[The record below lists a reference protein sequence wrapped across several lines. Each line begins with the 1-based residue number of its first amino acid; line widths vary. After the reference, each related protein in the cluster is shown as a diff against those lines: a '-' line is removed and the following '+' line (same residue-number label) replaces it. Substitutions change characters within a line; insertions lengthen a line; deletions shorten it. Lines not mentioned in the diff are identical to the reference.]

1 MSSGSVGFYTRGS
14 SPIHQLHP
22 WTKLVFMTCVLVAS
36 FSATWLWVP
45 AALFIISLA
54 LLTWAGVLKTYIK
67 FIIKTIP
74 LFAALLVIQSL
85 FHPGR
90 LTPLYDLGPFTIW
103 KEGVEYAIL
112 ASTRLLAIIASI
124 TILIATT
131 RPADIVASMEDR
143 GISHRLGYAVLLT
156 LQIGPEM
163 TRRIGTIMDAQ
174 RARAVEVE
182 GNLLQRIKAF
192 LPILGPLVT
201 NSLLGIETRALAL
214 ETRGFS
220 IPGKRTRLHPL
231 VHNRLEQISWWLM
244 ACATVT
250 VVLLGIIL

>member
-1 MSSGSVGFYTRGS
+1 MSSGSIGFYKRGS
-14 SPIHQLHP
+14 SPVHQLHP
-22 WTKLVFMTCVLVAS
+22 WTKLVFMTCVLVVS
-36 FSATWLWVP
+36 FSTTWLWLP
-45 AALFIISLA
+45 AVLFIISLA
-54 LLTWAGVLKTYIK
+54 LLVWAGVVKTYLK

-74 LFAALLVIQSL
+74 LFAALFVIQSL

-103 KEGVEYAIL
+103 EEGLEYAVL
-112 ASTRLLAIIASI
+112 ASTRLLAIIAGI

-143 GISHRLGYAVLLT
+143 GITHRFGYAVLLT

-163 TRRIGTIMDAQ
+163 TRRVGTIMDAQ

-182 GNLLQRIKAF
+182 GNLIQRIKAF
-192 LPILGPLVT
+192 LPVLGPLVT

-220 IPGKRTRLHPL
+220 IPGKRTRLRPL
-231 VHNRLEQISWWLM
+231 VHNRLEQVSWWLM
-244 ACATVT
+244 ACASVA
-250 VVLLGIIL
+250 VILLGIVL